1 VTKYVE
7 VRCNLSLNTKCPC
20 GEGGRE
26 RGWGCQE
33 PDWQIDRK
41 EGGVVHG
48 GGGGGKGEKER
59 VA

>member
-1 VTKYVE
+1 M
-7 VRCNLSLNTKCPC
+7 
-20 GEGGRE
+20 
-26 RGWGCQE
+26 